1 MLHPLCIGGIS
12 IARLVKCQITGEK
25 GKSDE
30 FYKASNGKY
39 YKTKE
44 LYDDWRLQVVNR
56 QACTDA
62 LMELLG
68 YKPGMKFPTVTSKF
82 ISEYEVY
89 GFDVLLATI
98 QDQSKSIQW
107 ALQNK
112 DFRSAI
118 LQNNVFSNYKKKVA
132 EKREAEI
139 ISRREVEYE
148 DLDIQRSKQTT
159 KDISKW
165 LEED

>member
-44 LYDDWRLQVVNR
+44 LYDDWRLQAVNL

-89 GFDVLLATI
+89 GCETA
-98 QDQSKSIQW
+98 
-107 ALQNK
+107 
-112 DFRSAI
+112 
-118 LQNNVFSNYKKKVA
+118 
-132 EKREAEI
+132 
-139 ISRREVEYE
+139 YE
-148 DLDIQRSKQTT
+148 DYSYIECPCCKHEVKLK
-159 KDISKW
+159 
-165 LEED
+165 